1 MKNQN
6 DYWEYLSHGQQGA
19 QRADHKYYTRVPIG
33 TNGGQVQYRY
43 FYSKDE
49 YAAYLQS
56 KSGRKTYAEAGNT
69 NDVRGGTA
77 SKKTTSAATEK
88 AGSNWQE
95 KKRERED
102 RAARIRTGKKRL
114 TGKHGS
120 RIMDNGRT
128 IYYAEQQYVDIDGKT
143 KLRDKLIDRDEYEKM
158 RSTDRA
164 RNKRLDM
171 TDKEVKARSKAARK
185 RYKKKTR
192 LGRMKRSVQKATL
205 NMTRPARKALA
216 SGAAYV
222 SKLLGRD
229 KKKRR

>member
-6 DYWEYLSHGQQGA
+6 DWWDWLAHAQQGA
-19 QRADHKYYTRVPIG
+19 QRADHKYYTRVPVG
-33 TNGGQVQYRY
+33 MNGGQMQYRY

-56 KSGRKTYAEAGNT
+56 KSGRKTYAETGNT
-69 NDVRGGTA
+69 NDVRGGA
-77 SKKTTSAATEK
+77 AIRKTTGGSAEK
-88 AGSNWQE
+88 AGSGWRE
-95 KKRERED
+95 KKQERED

-143 KLRDKLIDRDEYEKM
+143 KLRDKLIDRDEYDKM
-158 RSTDRA
+158 RATDRV
-164 RNKRLDM
+164 RNKRLGM

-185 RYKKKTR
+185 RYRKNTR
-192 LGRMKRSVQKATL
+192 LNRAKRTVQKAAL
-205 NMTRPARKALA
+205 DMTRPARKAA
-216 SGAAYV
+216 ANGAAYV
-222 SKLLGRD
+222 EKLLGRN
-229 KKKRR
+229 KKRRK

>member
-1 MKNQN
+1 
-6 DYWEYLSHGQQGA
+6 
-19 QRADHKYYTRVPIG
+19 
-33 TNGGQVQYRY
+33 
-43 FYSKDE
+43 
-49 YAAYLQS
+49 
-56 KSGRKTYAEAGNT
+56 
-69 NDVRGGTA
+69 
-77 SKKTTSAATEK
+77 
-88 AGSNWQE
+88 
-95 KKRERED
+95 
-102 RAARIRTGKKRL
+102 
-114 TGKHGS
+114 
-120 RIMDNGRT
+120 MDNGRT

-192 LGRMKRSVQKATL
+192 LGRMKRSVQKTTL

-229 KKKRR
+229 KKRRR